1 MLFRSIVVAALLL
14 AAIWMLANPSPNPTC
29 KGTAACF
36 TGDVTSIVDGDTFDV
51 GGTRIRLALVN
62 TPEVGQA
69 GYQEAK
75 DFTANFCPAGSA
87 ALVDEDDGQTGG
99 SYGRMIALVYCG
111 GKNLNAA
118 LLDAG
123 LAVVL
128 TQYCSVSEFASDA
141 WAAPYC

>member
-1 MLFRSIVVAALLL
+1 M
-14 AAIWMLANPSPNPTC
+14 TH
-29 KGTAACF
+29 
-36 TGDVTSIVDGDTFDV
+36 IVDGDTLDV
-51 GGTRIRLALVN
+51 QPTTGDAVRIRLTLVN
-62 TPEVGQA
+62 TPEVGQP
-69 GYQEAK
+69 GYQAGK
-75 DFTANFCPAGSA
+75 DVTANTCPIGSQ